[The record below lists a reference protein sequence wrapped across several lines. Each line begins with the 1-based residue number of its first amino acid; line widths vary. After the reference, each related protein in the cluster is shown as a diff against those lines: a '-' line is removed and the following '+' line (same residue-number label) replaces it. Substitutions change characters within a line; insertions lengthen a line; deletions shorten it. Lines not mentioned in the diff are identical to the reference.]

1 MIETQTWKRFS
12 NLAPLDGERK
22 GTSDCLPPP
31 RSFISSTTMLRDPM
45 ETTMKSVLAIT
56 IVAILFLSSCSGNKA
71 MTPEELEAYRK
82 SNERYER
89 SKGP

>member
-1 MIETQTWKRFS
+1 
-12 NLAPLDGERK
+12 
-22 GTSDCLPPP
+22 
-31 RSFISSTTMLRDPM
+31 
-45 ETTMKSVLAIT
+45 MKSVLAI
-56 IVAILFLSSCSGNKA
+56 AIAALLFLSSCSGNKA

>member
-1 MIETQTWKRFS
+1 VIETQAWNWFS
-12 NLAPLDGERK
+12 SLAPLNGERK
-22 GTSDCLPPP
+22 GISECPPP
-31 RSFISSTTMLRDPM
+31 PQSSISSTTMLRDPT
-45 ETTMKSVLAIT
+45 EKTMKSVLAI
-56 IVAILFLSSCSGNKA
+56 AIAALLFLSSCSGNKA

>member
-1 MIETQTWKRFS
+1 MPGMTGVEVH
-12 NLAPLDGERK
+12 
-22 GTSDCLPPP
+22 
-31 RSFISSTTMLRDPM
+31 DPM
-45 ETTMKSVLAIT
+45 RRAGADMPVINRLEIEFASFVKSSSRPMERTMKSVLAIT
-56 IVAILFLSSCSGNKA
+56 IVALLFLAGCLSNKA